1 LASEISP
8 PVPPVRGEP
17 LRRLRILDTTLRDG
31 DQAAGFAFTVKQK
44 ISLAHALAE
53 AGIDTIETG
62 FPLSSPS
69 DFEVCRELAREFPGR
84 TAVMCRGR
92 REDIAET
99 AKVFGGG
106 RPGILH
112 ISLPVSKI
120 HIEAKLGKTEGELL
134 RLAGDLAAY
143 AGGFVEEIELGA
155 EDATRAERE
164 FLLDYCG
171 IAARAGVKTVNI
183 ADTLGL
189 SSPGEFAGLVSFLKK
204 GVPAFGKTLAESPD
218 GAALSVHCHN
228 DFGLAGAN
236 TLAAVEAG
244 CDQVELSVSGIGERA
259 GNAALEEVYLNLK
272 ARPGLYRAE
281 TGIVPEKLKNLVA
294 LVSEFSGASF
304 SPMKP
309 VSGWNARSHGSG
321 IHQHGLSRKGE
332 TYSSPV
338 LESLGLSPERI
349 VLSRHSGLA
358 GLRLFARRYCGF
370 EPDTETGE
378 KLLDL
383 VKAAPAPL
391 TGLTEFLS
399 MAADLDA
406 LPPDYPRPLVCRSFE
421 GTFSTGAG
429 TDPAYN
435 FRAAVASHGVSGS
448 FREASGAGETEALAA
463 LDLSCRLTGR
473 KLRFARIGLSGG
485 GSRIRLYAEIL
496 GQDSQPEAVEGK
508 GEIAA
513 FERIGP
519 SAGLL
524 LFQCCLDAVNGCNS
538 YYSSRYY

>member
-1 LASEISP
+1 LAAEIP
-8 PVPPVRGEP
+8 PQDPPRTGGEP

-44 ISLAHALAE
+44 IVLARALAE
-53 AGIDTIETG
+53 AGIDVIETG
-62 FPLSSPS
+62 FPLSSPA

-106 RPGILH
+106 RQGLLH

-120 HIEAKLGKTEGELL
+120 HLETKLGKTERELL
-134 RLAGDLAAY
+134 RLAEDLAAY
-143 AGGFVEEIELGA
+143 AAGLAEEIELGA
-155 EDATRAERE
+155 EDATRAERN

-171 IAARAGVKTVNI
+171 AALKGGAKTVNI

-189 SSPGEFAGLVSFLKK
+189 SSPGEFAGLVSFLRK
-204 GVPAFGKTLAESPD
+204 GIPAFAETPG

-244 CDQVELSVSGIGERA
+244 CGQVELSVSGLGERA
-259 GNAALEEVYLNLK
+259 GNAALEELYLNLE

-304 SPMKP
+304 SPMRP
-309 VSGWNARSHGSG
+309 VSGWNIRSHGSG

-332 TYSSPV
+332 TYSAPV
-338 LESLGLSPERI
+338 LENLGLSPERI

-370 EPDTETGE
+370 EPDAETGG

-383 VKAAPAPL
+383 VKAAPGPL
-391 TGLTEFLS
+391 TGLTEFLCI
-399 MAADLDA
+399 AADLDA
-406 LPPDYPRPLVCRSFE
+406 LPAAYPRPLVCRSFE
-421 GTFSTGAG
+421 ETLSAG
-429 TDPAYN
+429 PGKETACR
-435 FRAAVASHGVSGS
+435 FRASLVSHGASGS
-448 FREASGAGETEALAA
+448 PREASGAGKTEALAA
-463 LDLSCRLTGR
+463 LDLARRLTGR
-473 KLRFARIGLSGG
+473 ELRFTRIGLSGS
-485 GSRIRLYAEIL
+485 GSRVRLYTEIT
-496 GQDSQPEAVEGK
+496 EGED

-519 SAGLL
+519 SSGILF
-524 LFQCCLDAVNGCNS
+524 FQCCLDALNGCFALQKKG
-538 YYSSRYY
+538 

>member
-8 PVPPVRGEP
+8 SNPPHGGRD
-17 LRRLRILDTTLRDG
+17 LRRLGILDTTLRDG
-31 DQAAGFAFTVKQK
+31 DQAAGCAFTVKQK
-44 ISLAHALAE
+44 IVLARALAE

-62 FPLSSPS
+62 FPLSSPA

-106 RPGILH
+106 RPGLLH
-112 ISLPVSKI
+112 ISLPVSRI

-134 RLAGDLAAY
+134 RLAGDLVLY
-143 AGGFVEEIELGA
+143 AGGLVEEIELGA
-155 EDATRAERE
+155 EDATRAERN

-171 IAARAGVKTVNI
+171 IAVKGGAKTVNI

-189 SSPGEFAGLVSFLKK
+189 SSPGDFAGLVDFLKK
-204 GVPAFGKTLAESPD
+204 GIPAFGEG

-228 DFGLAGAN
+228 DLGLAGAN

-244 CDQVELSVSGIGERA
+244 CAQVELSVSGLGERA
-259 GNAALEEVYLNLK
+259 GNAALEEVYANLK
-272 ARPGLYRAE
+272 ARPGLYRVE
-281 TGIVPEKLKNLVA
+281 TGIVPEKLGNLAA

-304 SPMKP
+304 SPMRP
-309 VSGWNARSHGSG
+309 VSGWNIRSHGSG

-332 TYSSPV
+332 TYSPPV
-338 LESLGLSPERI
+338 PESLGLSPERI

-370 EPDTETGE
+370 EPDAETGE
-378 KLLDL
+378 RLLDL
-383 VKAAPAPL
+383 VKAAPGPL
-391 TGLTEFLS
+391 TGLTEFLC

-406 LPPDYPRPLVCRSFE
+406 LPAAYPRPLVCRAFGESL
-421 GTFSTGAG
+421 SVRAG
-429 TDPAYN
+429 EEPVYR
-435 FRAAVASHGVSGS
+435 FRAALASHG
-448 FREASGAGETEALAA
+448 ASGPPRKAAGSGETEALAA
-463 LDLSCRLTGR
+463 LDLTRRLTGR
-473 KLRFARIGLSGG
+473 KLRFTRIGLSGG
-485 GSRIRLYAEIL
+485 GGRIRLYAEI
-496 GQDSQPEAVEGK
+496 GEGDRLT
-508 GEIAA
+508 A

-519 SAGLL
+519 SSGLL
-524 LFQCCLDAVNGCNS
+524 FFQCCLDALNGGFTHTTGS
-538 YYSSRYY
+538 

>member
-1 LASEISP
+1 
-8 PVPPVRGEP
+8 
-17 LRRLRILDTTLRDG
+17 
-31 DQAAGFAFTVKQK
+31 
-44 ISLAHALAE
+44 
-53 AGIDTIETG
+53 
-62 FPLSSPS
+62 
-69 DFEVCRELAREFPGR
+69 
-84 TAVMCRGR
+84 MCRGR

-112 ISLPVSKI
+112 ISLPVSRI
-120 HIEAKLGKTEGELL
+120 HIEAKLGRTEGELL

-143 AGGFVEEIELGA
+143 AGGLVEEIELGA
-155 EDATRAERE
+155 EDATRAERN

-171 IAARAGVKTVNI
+171 IAVEGGVKTVNI

-189 SSPGEFAGLVSFLKK
+189 SWPGEFAGLVSFLRK
-204 GVPAFGKTLAESPD
+204 GVPAFGERPPGSPG

-236 TLAAVEAG
+236 TLAAAEAG

-281 TGIVPEKLKNLVA
+281 TGIVPEKLRNLVA

-309 VSGWNARSHGSG
+309 VSGWNIRAHGSG

-332 TYSSPV
+332 TYSPPV

-370 EPDTETGE
+370 EPDAKTGE
-378 KLLDL
+378 RLLDL
-383 VKAAPAPL
+383 VKAAPGPL

-406 LPPDYPRPLVCRSFE
+406 LPPAYPRPLVCRSFGE
-421 GTFSTGAG
+421 AFSAG
-429 TDPAYN
+429 QGKDPAYS
-435 FRAAVASHGVSGS
+435 FRAAVANHGLSGPP
-448 FREASGAGETEALAA
+448 REASGAGETQALAA
-463 LDLSCRLTGR
+463 LDLTWRLTGR

-485 GSRIRLYAEIL
+485 GGRIRLYAEIL
-496 GQDSQPEAVEGK
+496 KEGGGEEAG
-508 GEIAA
+508 GEAA

-524 LFQCCLDAVNGCNS
+524 LFQCCLDAVNGGFP
-538 YYSSRYY
+538 